1 MLNKEATCGLS
12 WFFPKPSLPWHQDQ
26 NTQATW
32 KGHLATGNSPTRFF
46 KGTRGGFLGVSS
58 LLRLANYLLS
68 SWGNKNIS
76 GFLFAEIITY
86 RWLLGFVSRLEMRA
100 VTVHPRV
107 KCFFWAC
114 VSFHS
119 ITHSLPASI
128 SSSVLGS
135 GFVIHLA
142 YTMSCLLFL
151 ALRIRISSVIMWILR
166 IESQ

>member
-1 MLNKEATCGLS
+1 MWSVLVLPKAIFALASGPEHSGNLEGPSSYWELS
-12 WFFPKPSLPWHQDQ
+12 Y
-26 NTQATW
+26 
-32 KGHLATGNSPTRFF
+32 

-68 SWGNKNIS
+68 SWENKNIS

-100 VTVHPRV
+100 VTVYPRV

-151 ALRIRISSVIMWILR
+151 ALRIRISSVIM
-166 IESQ
+166 